1 MKKVVSTLL
10 LAALVVS
17 LTACGGGEVKKVEN
31 PSSASAEAAAEKSE
45 SKTAKEDKVVF
56 KSGETAELNGVKVTL
71 AEVKESKG
79 SEFVKPKDGHVFLL
93 PTFEIENGSDK
104 ELNISSMM
112 SFEAYVDGYATNL
125 DISALTEKDGEQL
138 DGKVAPGKKMKGVVG
153 YDVPADYKELEI
165 KFKADLL
172 GKEITFKYTK

>member
-10 LAALVVS
+10 LATLVVS

-31 PSSASAEAAAEKSE
+31 PSSASAEATAEKSE
-45 SKTAKEDKVVF
+45 SKTAKED
-56 KSGETAELNGVKVTL
+56 GETAELNGVKVTL